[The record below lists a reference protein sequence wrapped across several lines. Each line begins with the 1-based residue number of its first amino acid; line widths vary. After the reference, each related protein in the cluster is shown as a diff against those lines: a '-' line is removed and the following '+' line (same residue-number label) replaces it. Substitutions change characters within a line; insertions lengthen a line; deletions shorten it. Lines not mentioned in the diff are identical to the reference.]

1 MPEEAPAPRPAEAFR
16 FCPRCG
22 HGPAAGGGAPVF
34 SCGACGFHLH
44 FNPAVAAGV
53 IVEDGEGRVLLLQRA
68 LEPARGSFGL
78 PGGFVDA
85 GEGVEE
91 AIAREAREEA
101 GVEVERLEFVG
112 GWPNLYA
119 WRGLR
124 YPVLDLFFAGR
135 LREGSHAEAGH
146 ETDSFVWLRPEE
158 VDPGTLA
165 FATTRAAFARFREN
179 RSRAKE

>member
-101 GVEVERLEFVG
+101 GVEVEGLEFVG
-112 GWPNLYA
+112 GWPNLYP
-119 WRGLR
+119 WRGIL

-135 LREGSHAEAGH
+135 LREGSQAEAGH
-146 ETDSFVWLRPEE
+146 ETDACVWLRPEE
-158 VDPGTLA
+158 VDPATLA
-165 FATTRAAFARFREN
+165 FPTTRTAVARYREI
-179 RSRAKE
+179 RSRRKR